1 MAGFE
6 EVQSVDEAHQEL
18 LDAGLTHEELTRQYV
33 ANVNLGKC
41 AATLRRRE
49 GCWSVRVSSG
59 LPYEAAQELNREW
72 GQRIRVRGAG
82 WKTPLKEGEAVLLW
96 EVDDRE
102 ALGVLI
108 RTLRKH
114 FSFQPAAGNRTPGR
128 S

>member
-41 AATLRRRE
+41 AATLRRRKE
-49 GCWSVRVSSG
+49 CWSVRVSIG
-59 LPYEAAQELNREW
+59 LPYDAARELNREW

-82 WKTPLKEGEAVLLW
+82 WQTPLKEGEAVLLW

-108 RTLRKH
+108 RTLREH
-114 FSFQPAAGNRTPGR
+114 FSLPPAGG
-128 S
+128 